1 MSGRAELA
9 AKTDKKI
16 RITLTGSPI
25 GRQGKQRD
33 VLRGLGLRK
42 LGRSVVREDTPAI
55 RGMVAKV
62 SHLVKVEEAA

>member
-1 MSGRAELA
+1 MAEGMG
-9 AKTDKKI
+9 KTTKKI
-16 RITLTGSPI
+16 KITLTRSSI
-25 GRQGKQRD
+25 GRQEKQHK

-62 SHLVKVEEAA
+62 NHLVKVEEAA

>member
-1 MSGRAELA
+1 MGA
-9 AKTDKKI
+9 A
-16 RITLTGSPI
+16 SI
-25 GRQGKQRD
+25 GRQEKQHK

-62 SHLVKVEEAA
+62 NHLVKVEEAA

>member
-1 MSGRAELA
+1 MAEGTG
-9 AKTDKKI
+9 KTTKKI
-16 RITLTGSPI
+16 KITLTRSPI
-25 GRQGKQRD
+25 GRPEKQHK

-62 SHLVKVEEAA
+62 NHLVKVEEAA

>member
-1 MSGRAELA
+1 MAEGTG
-9 AKTDKKI
+9 KTRKKI
-16 RITLTGSPI
+16 KITLTRSPI
-25 GRQGKQRD
+25 GRQEKQHK

-62 SHLVKVEEAA
+62 NHLVKVEEAA

>member
-1 MSGRAELA
+1 MAGEN
-9 AKTDKKI
+9 KKI
-16 RITLTGSPI
+16 KITLTGSPI
-25 GRQGKQRD
+25 GRDEKQHR

-62 SHLVKVEEAA
+62 IHMVTVEEAL